1 MGLIVRISS
10 AIYPITVLDF
20 DRYDDMSANDH
31 ERMRRVGVGSTAYK
45 ITTTHSLP
53 NRDAILKN
61 KYHKRE
67 LSWVLSLINLGINV
81 TMDNRDDGVF
91 TGDETDVTMKESYY
105 KLKNLVR
112 M

>member
-1 MGLIVRISS
+1 M
-10 AIYPITVLDF
+10 
-20 DRYDDMSANDH
+20 
-31 ERMRRVGVGSTAYK
+31 
-45 ITTTHSLP
+45 
-53 NRDAILKN
+53 
-61 KYHKRE
+61 
-67 LSWVLSLINLGINV
+67 LSLFNLGLNV